1 MDAAARDMVPTLAR
15 AVARELERETPAG
28 PEVERFARTA
38 LGGADDAALA
48 ALLARFG
55 AAGEAGDDS
64 DAALLAELLLFPG
77 REMQQALEP
86 ALAEADTAF
95 VRQEGQAGQEGREG
109 AGRADGAAALGRALA
124 ALAPRAR
131 FLLPGGRAVAL
142 APDAAACAGVA
153 RRLRPGHGAPPA
165 LARAVDAALAPQAAL
180 AARAALRHSRCPW
193 TARNVDLLARLAAS
207 PLAGPEL
214 PALLAYA
221 CALLPGLEEGADLA
235 VALARAHAAALRHL
249 EAHQRFAGRLAAQN
263 FETLALRGERA
274 PHADPEAL
282 RREMRA
288 ADRLSRILC
297 GVPAAAPGV
306 VHEDLGT
313 MTPGDGLPGSGFS
326 DSLDPELP

>member
-1 MDAAARDMVPTLAR
+1 MGGAAQGLAR

-28 PEVERFARTA
+28 PEVERFACTV
-38 LGGADDAALA
+38 LGGVDDAALA
-48 ALLARFG
+48 ALLA
-55 AAGEAGDDS
+55 DPVDP
-64 DAALLAELLLFPG
+64 DAAALAELLLFPG
-77 REMQQALEP
+77 RGMCQALEP
-86 ALAEADTAF
+86 ALAGAEAAL
-95 VRQEGQAGQEGREG
+95 AGEAG
-109 AGRADGAAALGRALA
+109 ADAAPTLGRALA

-131 FLLPGGRAVAL
+131 FTLPGGLGVAL
-142 APDAAACAGVA
+142 APDARACAGVA
-153 RRLRPGHGAPPA
+153 VRLRPGHGAPPA

-193 TARNVDLLARLAAS
+193 TARNVELLARLAAS
-207 PLAGPEL
+207 PLAAPEL

-249 EAHQRFAGRLAAQN
+249 EAHQRFARRLAEHN

-297 GVPAAAPGV
+297 GVPAAAPDV
-306 VHEDLGT
+306 AHQDLGARA
-313 MTPGDGLPGSGFS
+313 PGEGLLDPGRHDPFG
-326 DSLDPELP
+326 PELPELPEG

>member
-1 MDAAARDMVPTLAR
+1 MGGAAQGVVLGLAR

-48 ALLARFG
+48 ALLADP
-55 AAGEAGDDS
+55 ADP
-64 DAALLAELLLFPG
+64 DAAALAELLLFPG
-77 REMQQALEP
+77 RAMQQALEP
-86 ALAEADTAF
+86 ALAGAD
-95 VRQEGQAGQEGREG
+95 
-109 AGRADGAAALGRALA
+109 AALGGDAAPALGRALA

-131 FLLPGGRAVAL
+131 FTLPGGLAVAL
-142 APDAAACAGVA
+142 APDARACAGVA
-153 RRLRPGHGAPPA
+153 VRLRPGHGAPPA

-221 CALLPGLEEGADLA
+221 CALLPGLDEGADLA

-249 EAHQRFAGRLAAQN
+249 EAHQRFARRLAEQN

-306 VHEDLGT
+306 AHQNLGARA
-313 MTPGDGLPGSGFS
+313 PGDGLLDPGGP
-326 DSLDPELP
+326 DSFDPELPELPDI